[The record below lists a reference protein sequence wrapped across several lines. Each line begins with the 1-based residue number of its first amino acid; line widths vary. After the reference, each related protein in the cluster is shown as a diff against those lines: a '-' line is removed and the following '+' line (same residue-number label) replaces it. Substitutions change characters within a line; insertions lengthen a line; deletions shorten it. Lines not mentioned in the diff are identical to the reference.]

1 MYSEIGNM
9 HIADPVRDCLGF
21 SCSSAKTK
29 SVSAVMWD
37 LRVVLLENL
46 GM

>member
-1 MYSEIGNM
+1 M
-9 HIADPVRDCLGF
+9 HIADPVRDFLAF
-21 SCSSAKTK
+21 NCSSAKTK
-29 SVSAVMWD
+29 SVSAVVWD